1 MAISELSSTQHQ
13 ALKVKHNAGVEYA
26 KTQHLVNLRANEVAK
41 AACDL
46 PIFLARNAQNGS

>member
-1 MAISELSSTQHQ
+1 MAISELVNTKHQ
-13 ALKVKHNAGVEYA
+13 TLKINPNAAVEYA

-46 PIFLARNAQNGS
+46 PIF